1 MKRKTKST
9 FYQKTSNSESKS
21 ASQRP
26 AFILKEEP
34 GVVVHACN
42 LSTQETEAGSRIAW
56 ATL

>member
-42 LSTQETEAGSRIAW
+42 LSTQEIKAGFS
-56 ATL
+56 